1 MGRALCHRSL
11 GTPRLLHCAG
21 SSRARRI
28 AHGRGSAVGKE
39 GERRGAQVPAHVP
52 VWLRFAP
59 GTPNVKNVP
68 PGAAWLPP
76 PSSILSSSSE
86 SPLSGGSTSWLGSGF
101 AYRRGGTEEIPEEEA
116 GRKCRWYP
124 GVTDL
129 SQHSSVLCGP
139 QDLLSALLLTAG
151 THLPRGNMGRREDS
165 PGEE

>member
-1 MGRALCHRSL
+1 M
-11 GTPRLLHCAG
+11 
-21 SSRARRI
+21 
-28 AHGRGSAVGKE
+28 
-39 GERRGAQVPAHVP
+39 
-52 VWLRFAP
+52 
-59 GTPNVKNVP
+59 
-68 PGAAWLPP
+68 
-76 PSSILSSSSE
+76 
-86 SPLSGGSTSWLGSGF
+86 GSGF